1 VKALVVSNMK
11 SKEPIDILL
20 DDVKWEP
27 IVGSF
32 VDSSIPFATH
42 QGLLKIGELQLKVY
56 QLSDG
61 QRVLDMA
68 DVERLLG
75 ITL

>member
-1 VKALVVSNMK
+1 MK